1 MNSKTTIEKLWNKK
15 RNGEKITALTAYDFS
30 MAQVIDESGVDLILV
45 GDSLGMVA
53 LGFESTLKVTME
65 DMLHHTK
72 AVSRG
77 VKNSL
82 LVADMPF
89 LSYGVSQ
96 ERTLENAK
104 KFIQEGGA
112 QAVKVEGT
120 SETILDEI
128 RRMVELGIPVLGHI
142 GMLPTHI
149 YAESKYH
156 VYGKDEKSK
165 NDLLHDA
172 LALQQA
178 GVLGIV
184 LECISS
190 DTAKEI
196 TTQIKAPT
204 IGIGAGPH
212 CDGQILVS
220 YDMLGFYEKIQP
232 KFVKRYAYLA
242 KAMKDAFG
250 NYVSDVRNKK
260 FPSKEQSY

>member
-1 MNSKTTIEKLWNKK
+1 MNSKTTIEKLLSKK
-15 RNGEKITALTAYDFS
+15 KLGEKITALTAYDFS
-30 MAQVIDESGVDLILV
+30 MAQIIDESGIDVILV

-53 LGFESTLKVTME
+53 LGLENTLKVTME

-77 VKNSL
+77 IKNSL
-82 LVADMPF
+82 LVSDMPF

-96 ERTLENAK
+96 EKTLENAQ
-104 KFIQEGGA
+104 KFLQEGGS
-112 QAVKVEGT
+112 QAVKVEGGG
-120 SETILDEI
+120 ETILGEI
-128 RRMVELGIPVLGHI
+128 RRMVDLGIPVLGHI

-149 YAESKYH
+149 YTESKYH

-165 NDLLHDA
+165 DGLMRDA
-172 LALQQA
+172 LALEQA
-178 GVLGIV
+178 GVFGIV

-196 TTQIKAPT
+196 TTQVKIPT

-220 YDMLGFYEKIQP
+220 YDMLGLYEKIQP
-232 KFVKRYAYLA
+232 KFVKRYADLG
-242 KAMKDAFG
+242 KAMKEAFG
-250 NYVSDVRNKK
+250 SYINDVQNKK
-260 FPSKEQSY
+260 FPGKEQSY